1 MTPPATA
8 RLRSPLLVTLAALRL
23 WHRKLIASVDHEAVI
38 GRIVEESGWT
48 PRHVFGTWCRL
59 VSPCLG
65 GIVALPAGGGGQR
78 FRLAP
83 AEAGVAAQQD
93 RPGRDPQPKAMA
105 G

>member
-38 GRIVEESGWT
+38 GSIVEESGWT
-48 PRHVFGTWCRL
+48 PRYIFMTMMSAGIAV
-59 VSPCLG
+59 LG
-65 GIVALPAGGGGQR
+65 GIVARPAGGGGQR

-83 AEAGVAAQQD
+83 AEAGVAGQQD